1 MKNSKL
7 KKILTATILAV
18 AVVLSTVISA
28 VVVVKHNK
36 DNFNPVVK
44 EKIWDG
50 KTTIKPTGDG
60 CEDDPFIIESGENLA
75 YVAQE
80 MTFDNFYYFSVV
92 KDINLGGH
100 DWTPIGSSSSKMFTG
115 MFMGN
120 GFTISNI
127 GETQKGYYESS
138 QKQAPSLFGFVR
150 SAVIDGVFVRYSFG
164 EAVNTPSFGGIAKKA
179 LDNVYISKCANLTPS
194 LTFKKVNSRY
204 GYGGLVGYAEKG
216 LTISESFS
224 VTNINFNGKANA
236 IGGLVGYYTYGG
248 NTIKNSYSAGKITI
262 SDDST
267 VAVGNIVGSGHYADA
282 SISKVD
288 YSNVYSIF
296 DDKDSETNPG
306 DKWSKLLETGNWVVD
321 PDVNNGMPVVKV
333 VEKNLSLIHI

>member
-1 MKNSKL
+1 MF
-7 KKILTATILAV
+7 
-18 AVVLSTVISA
+18 
-28 VVVVKHNK
+28 VK
-36 DNFNPVVK
+36 
-44 EKIWDG
+44 
-50 KTTIKPTGDG
+50 
-60 CEDDPFIIESGENLA
+60 
-75 YVAQE
+75 
-80 MTFDNFYYFSVV
+80 
-92 KDINLGGH
+92 
-100 DWTPIGSSSSKMFTG
+100 
-115 MFMGN
+115 
-120 GFTISNI
+120 
-127 GETQKGYYESS
+127 
-138 QKQAPSLFGFVR
+138 
-150 SAVIDGVFVRYSFG
+150 YSFA
-164 EAVNTPSFGGIAKKA
+164 EAKNTVAYGGIIKKA
-179 LDNVYISKCANLTPS
+179 IDNTFISKCANLTPS

-248 NTIKNSYSAGKITI
+248 NIIKNSYSAGKITV

-267 VAVGNIVGSGHYADA
+267 VTVGNIVGSGYYADA

-333 VEKNLSLIHI
+333 VEKNSLGVSSIGGTCTIDGNNTPSCDYGTFTRNGMTGSCVHEEYSVSLSLGSWTGVGTACVHGKYKQYSLSYTTGVKKYTSTKYYQYSVLSYETDSSGAQTPVYGWSLVDVSPSTHI